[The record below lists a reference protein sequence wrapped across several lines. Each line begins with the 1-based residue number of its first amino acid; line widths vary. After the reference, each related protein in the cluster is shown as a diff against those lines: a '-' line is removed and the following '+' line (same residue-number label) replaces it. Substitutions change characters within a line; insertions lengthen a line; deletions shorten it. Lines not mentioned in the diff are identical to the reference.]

1 MDNEVLFSETQ
12 GFRQWWLWVILLG
25 LDGLLA
31 FGIYTQ
37 MIQGVPF
44 GDKPASD
51 PMLIIVFVVMLILTV
66 SFYIYR
72 LETTIRKDGIYIR
85 FLPYMRK
92 YKYYPFAKLHK
103 VYVRK
108 YSAIAEYG
116 GWGFRHGFGSSG
128 GAFNVSGNQGLQMQF
143 TDQKKLLI
151 GTRKPD
157 EISAILRKLGQYKE

>member
-1 MDNEVLFSETQ
+1 MENEVLYSETQ
-12 GFRQWWLWVILLG
+12 RFRQWWLWAILLG
-25 LDGLLA
+25 LDGHLA

-37 MIQGVPF
+37 LIQGIPF
-44 GDKPASD
+44 GDKPVSD
-51 PMLIIVFVVMLILTV
+51 PLLIIVFVVILIITV

-72 LETTIRKDGIYIR
+72 LETTIRKDGVYIR

-92 YKYYPFAKLHK
+92 YKFYPFAKLSK

-116 GWGFRHGFGSSG
+116 GWGFRHGLGGSG
-128 GAFNVSGNQGLQMQF
+128 GAYNVSGNQGLQLQF
-143 TDQKKLLI
+143 TDYKKLLI

-157 EISAILRKLGQYKE
+157 EIANALRKIGQYRA